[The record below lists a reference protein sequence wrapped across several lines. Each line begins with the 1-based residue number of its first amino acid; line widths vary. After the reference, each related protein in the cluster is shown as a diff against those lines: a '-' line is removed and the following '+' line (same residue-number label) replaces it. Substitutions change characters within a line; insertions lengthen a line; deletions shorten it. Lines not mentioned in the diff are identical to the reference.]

1 MRRSCSGLTFMTGTL
16 HTLWRVRKPCTR
28 ACRSGARSVRSPPA
42 PHRGSSR
49 PDRFR
54 GAPGSHDC
62 TCPHASTRVPDCTA
76 PPGHFLD
83 PGGSRRPGSVCVV
96 PAFRRAIGAVCVVPA
111 FRRAIG
117 AVCVVPAFRRAVGAV
132 CVVPAF
138 RRAVGAVCV
147 VPALG
152 GPLGRLCS
160 ARLQAAPTF
169 SPSGPVPRI
178 VQRSITPGCRSRFG
192 SRVAGPN
199 LTVQD

>member
-83 PGGSRRPGSVCVV
+83 PSGSRRPGSVCVV
-96 PAFRRAIGAVCVVPA
+96 PAFRRALDLQPVRSCSTDRPA
-111 FRRAIG
+111 FHHSRLPEPLRIAGRRAKSYCSRLNSLT
-117 AVCVVPAFRRAVGAV
+117 ARHSDTLDAPPAFHALYSTAVDRRVQP
-132 CVVPAF
+132 C
-138 RRAVGAVCV
+138 CTSS
-147 VPALG
+147 L
-152 GPLGRLCS
+152 
-160 ARLQAAPTF
+160 
-169 SPSGPVPRI
+169 PRI
-178 VQRSITPGCRSRFG
+178 ATRSLRGPG
-192 SRVAGPN
+192 
-199 LTVQD
+199 